1 MDLPEFTAWAVIYQ
15 AEAGDLAN
23 LPLARTLAASVDN
36 PELQAR
42 AAALK
47 YPRTGPRRRRISACQ
62 TTDETSKL
70 PAVFR
75 SALMSGLGLV
85 RQPPLAV

>member
-23 LPLARTLAASVDN
+23 LPLARTLAASVVN

-42 AAALK
+42 AAALTLLSVTIGL
-47 YPRTGPRRRRISACQ
+47 YDPA
-62 TTDETSKL
+62 KL
-70 PAVFR
+70 A
-75 SALMSGLGLV
+75 A
-85 RQPPLAV
+85 